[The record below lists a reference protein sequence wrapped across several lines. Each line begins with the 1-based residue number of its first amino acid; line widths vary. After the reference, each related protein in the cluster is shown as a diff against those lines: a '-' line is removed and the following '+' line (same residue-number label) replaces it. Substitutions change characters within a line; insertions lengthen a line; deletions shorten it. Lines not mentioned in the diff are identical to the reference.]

1 MYPELSRAARFIVGG
16 VIGLLIVLLLTTLA
30 AGQEDTPAEK
40 RGWWGHPRV
49 QACCSVAD
57 AVFAD
62 QWHFLPDGS
71 VLATVTEGTVQTMHW
86 VDSVIGRTYHVPAAQ
101 VIDVPGNPTG
111 RALLFV
117 SPTTHNLYCFATGPM
132 I

>member
-1 MYPELSRAARFIVGG
+1 MYPELERAARFFLGG
-16 VIGLLIVLLLTTLA
+16 VIGLLIVLLLTTIA
-30 AGQEDTPAEK
+30 AGQEKPEGT
-40 RGWWGHPRV
+40 WWSHPRV

-62 QWHFLPDGS
+62 QWHVLPDGS
-71 VLATVTEGTVQTMHW
+71 VLATVTDGTTQTAHW
-86 VDSVIGRTYHVPAAQ
+86 ADSVIGRTYHIPADK
-101 VIDVPGNPTG
+101 VLDVPGNPTG

-117 SPTTHNLYCFATGPM
+117 SPTTHNLYCFAFGPL